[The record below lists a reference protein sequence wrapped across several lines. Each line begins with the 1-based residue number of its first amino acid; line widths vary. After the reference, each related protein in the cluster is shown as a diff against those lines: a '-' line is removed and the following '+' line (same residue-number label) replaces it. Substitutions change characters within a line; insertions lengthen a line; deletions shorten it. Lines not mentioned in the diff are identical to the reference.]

1 MPRDVRAA
9 DDVRPM
15 PARTDHHRLPIPRTR
30 WIAFAIVALV
40 GIAVSWTAWVDLVTT
55 AVKHHDSDASILA
68 PPIAIWLLWQRR
80 AALGVAPRGR
90 WAAAI
95 AAIAATWIAWW
106 GTDTDRHAVAHLG
119 ALLTLAAAFTA
130 SFGVNALGRTLPAWG
145 ALLFSIPLPG
155 AARQLVAQPLQGYG
169 AALAE
174 QTLRVAGFNIERL
187 GASLVIDGVPVA
199 VSEACD
205 GMRMVSALVL
215 VVWAVAFGRESRP
228 VLRAVLLL
236 SAPVVALACNAIRLI
251 PTVIGF
257 AMLETKDA
265 EFAHDVMGWLTLP
278 LCLGLIELLRLA
290 LERLVPARG
299 SDRPP
304 AAIPA
309 ANVPHDRRTFPWLGP
324 TAAAAAFAMTW
335 WLLPTLPPAPDVE
348 MRFRDIRDQVIALP
362 ARLGPWRGEDVEVPL
377 NEQRILKPNAM
388 VSRSLSMLGGDERAH
403 LLLIHC
409 RDVRDMLGH
418 WPANCYVS
426 AGWAA
431 EKDAGR
437 VITVPNAGLGL
448 KALRHRFSRARAEG
462 IVERTE
468 VWSAFLAPGEPPT
481 GSLED
486 LAGQAGASLRSR
498 QGIAQIQVCFPQ
510 FMDDPAADQ
519 AVRSVLESLPTDLVR
534 QLKGDFSDGASVA
547 DDRG

>member
-1 MPRDVRAA
+1 MSAA
-9 DDVRPM
+9 TG
-15 PARTDHHRLPIPRTR
+15 PARPTIPPMR
-30 WIAFAIVALV
+30 WFAFATVALV
-40 GIAVSWTAWVDLVTT
+40 GVAVSWTAWVDLVTT
-55 AVKHHDSDASILA
+55 AVNHHDSDASILA
-68 PPIAIWLLWQRR
+68 PPIAIWLLWQRK
-80 AALGVAPRGR
+80 AALATAPHGR
-90 WAAAI
+90 WLAAI
-95 AAIAATWIAWW
+95 LAIAATWIAWW

-130 SFGVNALGRTLPAWG
+130 SFGLNSLMRTLPAWG
-145 ALLFSIPLPG
+145 ALLFSIPMPG
-155 AARQLVAQPLQGYG
+155 AVRRLVAQPLQGYG

-174 QTLRVAGFNIERL
+174 QTLQVAGFNIERL

-278 LCLGLIELLRLA
+278 LCLGLIELLRMG
-290 LERLVPARG
+290 LERLVPARESG
-299 SDRPP
+299 RPP
-304 AAIPA
+304 ALPPA
-309 ANVPHDRRTFPWLGP
+309 HAPRDRPAFPWLGP
-324 TAAAAAFAMTW
+324 SAAAVAFAATW
-335 WLLPTLPPAPDVE
+335 WMLPTLPPAPDVE
-348 MRFRDIRDQVIALP
+348 ARFRDIRDQVLALP

-418 WPANCYVS
+418 WPASCYVS
-426 AGWAA
+426 AGWSP

-437 VITVPNAGLGL
+437 EITVPNAGLGL

-462 IVERTE
+462 VIERTE

-498 QGIAQIQVCFPQ
+498 QGIAQMQVCFPQ
-510 FMDDPAADQ
+510 FMDDPLADQ
-519 AVRSVLESLPTDLVR
+519 AVRSVLESLPPELVR
-534 QLKGDFSDGASVA
+534 QLKGDFSDGASSA
-547 DDRG
+547 DGST